1 MRKSKQFLILLALI
15 VSAPADANSQ
25 DTARSA
31 RRTESRIRPGQRLN
45 TASASGFATRASRNR
60 PGVGGTRAYG
70 GVSSRS
76 DQIRAELARMINNQR
91 DGLLAA
97 PQSSI
102 DPIYNMMSRRNL
114 LRSRSAL
121 AERTAAIMG
130 HQDYI
135 FQDGRWAGA
144 VQPPAMPVWSPSS
157 AMMRDASGAIPPP
170 MPDVYQSPILKPA
183 GDGIAEKTYN
193 SILTDQ
199 LGMKGEQYL
208 REGLDFY
215 ADKQYAQAQQ
225 KFELYQQTAPGRPR
239 PLALLTISS
248 YQQRDF
254 NLSILFLS
262 QALQRIYDQRL
273 DQLDEIRI
281 DPRILYPDSNDFRRI
296 VDESTLI
303 AKLPGSSPRS
313 SLLMAY
319 FQLLNDSPQTA
330 LSALDTAIV
339 GIEAESR
346 AEEAKVGQG
355 NLIDRTAH
363 VKWFRELVRKSM
375 SGPSDSAPSQSTPI
389 PR

>member
-1 MRKSKQFLILLALI
+1 MRKSKPFLILLALI
-15 VSAPADANSQ
+15 VSAPADADAQ
-25 DTARSA
+25 ATARSM

-60 PGVGGTRAYG
+60 PGVGGIRAYG

-97 PQSSI
+97 PPSSI

-121 AERTAAIMG
+121 AERTASIMG

-135 FQDGRWAGA
+135 LQDGKWAGA
-144 VQPPAMPVWSPSS
+144 VQPPAMPIWSPST
-157 AMMRDASGAIPPP
+157 ATMREASGAIPPP
-170 MPDVYQSPILKPA
+170 MPDVYEAPKLGMSS
-183 GDGIAEKTYN
+183 DGPPMRTYN
-193 SILTDQ
+193 SMLASQ
-199 LGMKGEQYL
+199 LGAKGEQYL
-208 REGLDFY
+208 REGLDFF
-215 ADKQYAQAQQ
+215 ANKQYSQAQQ
-225 KFELYQQTAPGRPR
+225 KFELYQQTTPESPH
-239 PLALLTISS
+239 PLALLSITS

-254 NLSILFLS
+254 NLSILFLA
-262 QALQRIYDQRL
+262 QALQRMYDQRL
-273 DQLDEIRI
+273 DRLDDLRV
-281 DPRILYPDSNDFRRI
+281 DPRVLYPDPNDFRRI

-319 FQLLNDSPQTA
+319 FQLLNGSPQTA

-339 GIEAESR
+339 GIEAEAR
-346 AEEAKVGQG
+346 AEEQKSGQG
-355 NLIDRTAH
+355 SVIDRTSH
-363 VKWFRELVRKSM
+363 VKWFRELVRKTM
-375 SGPSDSAPSQSTPI
+375 SGPSGAEVSAPA